1 MPKHP
6 KLRHKIVSELVF
18 HLSSNKGASMFI
30 TYLPFIIILIVLLF
44 NTVKIL
50 NEYERAVV
58 FRLGR
63 FIGIRG
69 PGLIILIP
77 GIEKM
82 RRVDL
87 RTVTMDVPS
96 QDIITRDNVTLKVNG
111 VVYFR
116 VNNPETAVINVE
128 DYLLATSQIA
138 QTTLRSVIG
147 QFELDEILSQRDK
160 INQKLQLILDEQT
173 EPWGVKVSTVEVK
186 AIDLP
191 IEMQRAMAKQAEAE
205 RNKRA
210 KIISADGELQASYKL
225 AEAAKTL
232 STENNAMILRYLDT
246 MKEISTGEGKTT
258 TFFPLPI
265 DFITNLLKK

>member
-1 MPKHP
+1 
-6 KLRHKIVSELVF
+6 
-18 HLSSNKGASMFI
+18 MF
-30 TYLPFIIILIVLLF
+30 TALLPFIVIFLIILF
-44 NTVKIL
+44 NTIKIL

-63 FIGIRG
+63 FTSVRG

-77 GIEKM
+77 GLEKM

-87 RTVTMDVPS
+87 RTVTMDIPS

-116 VNNPETAVINVE
+116 VENPEKSIIQVE
-128 DYLLATSQIA
+128 NFLMATGQIS

-147 QFELDEILSQRDK
+147 QFELDEILVNRDR
-160 INQKLQLILDEQT
+160 INQKLQKILDEQT
-173 EPWGVKVSTVEVK
+173 EPWGIKISTVEVK

-191 IEMQRAMAKQAEAE
+191 LEMQRAMAKQAEAE
-205 RNKRA
+205 RDKRA
-210 KIISADGELQASYKL
+210 KVISAKGEF
-225 AEAAKTL
+225 EAAKIL
-232 STENNAMILRYLDT
+232 ADAAAILNKEKNAITLRYLDT
-246 MKEISTGEGKTT
+246 MKEISSGEGKST

-265 DFITNLLKK
+265 DLLNAIVRKE